1 MAYTYDL
8 ATSLGQV
15 RMLIP
20 DRPADGATFGAND
33 AKLFTDSEITAFL
46 DMEASIVKC
55 AAALALETIASDNAM
70 ISKVIRLLDR
80 ATDGA
85 NASRALRE
93 RAAVLRQQAEAEAQA
108 DEGPG
113 FDWAEMVVNPFAA
126 RERIIN
132 EELRNG

>member
-8 ATSLGQV
+8 GTDVGKA

-20 DRPADGATFGAND
+20 DRPANGATWASDD
-33 AKLFTDSEITAFL
+33 AHLFTDAEIEAFL
-46 DMEASIVKC
+46 VMESGYRR

-70 ISKVIRLLDR
+70 VSKVIRLLDR

-93 RAAVLRQQAEAEAQA
+93 RAALLRAQA
-108 DEGPG
+108 DQADATDDDTPG
-113 FDWAEMVVNPFAA
+113 FDWAEQVVNDFGYRA
-126 RERIIN
+126 RMNAEA
-132 EELRNG
+132 LRDG